1 MLTQAQFDAAWTLL
15 VLLTLAYSLR
25 RLNVAYTRLK
35 EKAKSGED
43 AEASEGAA
51 KLTAFLCVVNF
62 CALVGYFLFNAKAL
76 VAFIFL
82 E

>member
-15 VLLTLAYSLR
+15 VLLALAYSLR

-35 EKAKSGED
+35 EKAKTD
-43 AEASEGAA
+43 KDTSEGAA
-51 KLTAFLCVVNF
+51 GLAAFLCVVNF